1 MHCVVRSVAI
11 VLHAGRLLQCSCHL
25 GLLSR
30 AMEVDHH
37 EVDSL
42 ETQFA
47 TMSLGTAD
55 STSSTGGV
63 GRSVIL
69 RYNPPTHSNPI

>member
-1 MHCVVRSVAI
+1 
-11 VLHAGRLLQCSCHL
+11 
-25 GLLSR
+25 
-30 AMEVDHH
+30 MEVDCH

-47 TMSLGTAD
+47 TMSLSAAD

-69 RYNPPTHSNPI
+69 RHNPPTHFNPT